1 MFRTLTRWQARSI
14 VLAMLLI
21 ASSGCAVKWTPYYDS
36 TLDNKATGFQ
46 QDLETYLT
54 KLENLQA
61 PACTYQ
67 QNLEFYEK
75 ASAQLAVMQTRV
87 QASPHNTQ
95 LVEII
100 GSLNKNF
107 ADLKTLQ
114 QGAGN
119 GCLNSTVIEA
129 ARAGFEPI
137 FTSLLTYELALKA
150 NEAPATAPT
159 VKH

>member
-1 MFRTLTRWQARSI
+1 
-14 VLAMLLI
+14 
-21 ASSGCAVKWTPYYDS
+21 
-36 TLDNKATGFQ
+36 LDAKATSFQ
-46 QDLETYLT
+46 QDLETYLS

-67 QNLEFYEK
+67 QNVDYYQQ
-75 ASAQLAVMQTRV
+75 AGAQLSVLQTRA

-95 LVEII
+95 LLEII
-100 GSLNKNF
+100 ASLNKNF

-114 QGAGN
+114 QNAGA

-137 FTSLLTYELALKA
+137 FESLLAYELALKA

-159 VKH
+159 KH

>member
-1 MFRTLTRWQARSI
+1 MFRALTRKQVWCV
-14 VLAMLLI
+14 VLAMVLV
-21 ASSGCAVKWTPYYDS
+21 ASSGCAVKWTPYYDQ
-36 TLDNKATGFQ
+36 TLDSKATSFQ
-46 QDLETYLT
+46 QDLESYLT

-67 QNLEFYEK
+67 QNLDFYEK
-75 ASAQLAVMQTRV
+75 ASAELAVMQTRA
-87 QASPHNTQ
+87 QASQHNAQ
-95 LVEII
+95 LLEITA
-100 GSLNKNF
+100 SLNKNF

-129 ARAGFEPI
+129 ARSGFEPI
-137 FTSLLTYELALKA
+137 FESLLAYELALKA

-159 VKH
+159 KH

>member
-1 MFRTLTRWQARSI
+1 MLRALTRWRLWSV
-14 VLAMLLI
+14 VLAMLVVT
-21 ASSGCAVKWTPYYDS
+21 STGCAVKWTPFYDS
-36 TLDNKATGFQ
+36 TLDSKATSFQ
-46 QDLETYLT
+46 QDLESYLT

-61 PACTYQ
+61 PACTYP

-75 ASAQLAVMQTRV
+75 SSAELAVMQTRV

-95 LVEII
+95 LLEII

-114 QGAGN
+114 QGAGS

-137 FTSLLTYELALKA
+137 FESLARL
-150 NEAPATAPT
+150 
-159 VKH
+159 

>member
-1 MFRTLTRWQARSI
+1 MFKALTRWQAWS
-14 VLAMLLI
+14 VLLALLLV
-21 ASSGCAVKWTPYYDS
+21 SSGCAVKWTPYYDA
-36 TLDNKATGFQ
+36 TLDNKATSFQ
-46 QDLETYLT
+46 QDLEAYLT

-67 QNLEFYEK
+67 QNLAFYEK
-75 ASAQLAVMQTRV
+75 ASGQLAVLQTRV

-95 LVEII
+95 LLEII

-107 ADLKTLQ
+107 ADLKILQ
-114 QGAGN
+114 QNAGN

-129 ARAGFEPI
+129 ARSGFEPI
-137 FTSLLTYELALKA
+137 FESLLAYELALKA
-150 NEAPATAPT
+150 NEAPAMAPT

>member
-1 MFRTLTRWQARSI
+1 MLKLLAPRRGWPAGL
-14 VLAMLLI
+14 VLLLF
-21 ASSGCAVKWTPYYDS
+21 AFSGCSVKWTPYYDQ
-36 TLDNKATGFQ
+36 TLDSKATSFQ
-46 QDLETYLT
+46 QDLESYLT

-67 QNLEFYEK
+67 QNLDFYEK
-75 ASAQLAVMQTRV
+75 ASAELAVMQTRA
-87 QASPHNTQ
+87 QASQHNAQ
-95 LVEII
+95 LLEITA
-100 GSLNKNF
+100 SLNKNF

-129 ARAGFEPI
+129 ARSGFEPI
-137 FTSLLTYELALKA
+137 FESLLAYELALKA

-159 VKH
+159 KH

>member
-1 MFRTLTRWQARSI
+1 MFRLLTRSRVWSVA
-14 VLAMLLI
+14 LTMLLV
-21 ASSGCAVKWTPYYDS
+21 AGSGCAVKWTPYYDP
-36 TLDNKATGFQ
+36 TLDSKATSFQ
-46 QDLETYLT
+46 QDLESYLT

-67 QNLEFYEK
+67 QNLDFYEK
-75 ASAQLAVMQTRV
+75 GSAEIAVMQTRA
-87 QASPHNTQ
+87 QASQHNTQ
-95 LVEII
+95 LLEIM

-129 ARAGFEPI
+129 ARSGFEPI
-137 FTSLLTYELALKA
+137 FESLLAYELALKA

-159 VKH
+159 KH